1 MAEQKTRPGDTDVGS
16 FLAQIEDEQRRR
28 DAGQLVELMQ
38 RLTGEPPVMWGGSIV
53 GFGQYH
59 YRYASGHEGDSCL
72 VGFSPRKS
80 EFSIYLMGI
89 YFEDSA
95 DAARQMF
102 ARLGKHRLG
111 KACLYVKRLSD
122 IDLSVLVE
130 LIALSSTK
138 LRQHYG

>member
-1 MAEQKTRPGDTDVGS
+1 MAEQKTRPGLADVGG
-16 FLAQIEDEQRRR
+16 FLATIEGAQRRA
-28 DAGQLVELMQ
+28 DAAVLVELMQ
-38 RLTGEPPVMWGGSIV
+38 RATGEPPVLWGTSIV
-53 GFGQYH
+53 GFGRYH

-95 DAARQMF
+95 DAARQIL

-111 KACLYVKRLSD
+111 KSCLYVKRLSD
-122 IDLSVLVE
+122 IDLSVLAE
-130 LIALSSTK
+130 LVALSCAK
-138 LRQHYG
+138 LRQHYV